1 MIEHLNQTEQAPER
15 VVVMGAGGFVGGA
28 ILRKLNQRGV
38 ATLAITRAEID
49 LLAAGAGERLAAL
62 LGPSDAFVA
71 VSAIAPCTTPAKL
84 RDNITIAETLAAAL
98 TARPVAQILN
108 IGSDAVY
115 GDSPEA
121 LTEQSCTAPGSL
133 HGVMH
138 LTREIMLRDAAGDA
152 PFASLRPTLIYG
164 LEDPHNGYGP
174 NRFRRLAAKGEDIV
188 LFGEGEERRDH
199 IFVED
204 VAELAA
210 RIVMRCSNG
219 VLNAATGTVMSFRN
233 AADLVASLFERP
245 VTIRATPRKGPMPH
259 NGYRPFDPVATFAAF
274 PDFRYVQPAD
284 GFARVHAAMVEAS

>member
-1 MIEHLNQTEQAPER
+1 VIEHLNQSEQAPER
-15 VVVMGAGGFVGGA
+15 AVVMGAGGFVGGA
-28 ILRKLNQRGV
+28 ILRKLKQRGV
-38 ATLAITRAEID
+38 ATLALTRAEID
-49 LLAAGAGERLAAL
+49 LLATGAGERLAAL
-62 LGPSDAFVA
+62 LRPSDAFVA
-71 VSAIAPCTTPAKL
+71 VSAIAPCTTPARL
-84 RDNITIAETLAAAL
+84 RENITIAETLAAAL

-115 GDSPEA
+115 ADSPKA

-138 LTREIMLRDAAGDA
+138 LTREIMLRDAAGDT
-152 PFASLRPTLIYG
+152 PFVSLRPTLIYG
-164 LEDPHNGYGP
+164 IEDPHNGYGP

-210 RIVMRCSNG
+210 RIVMRCSSG
-219 VLNAATGTVMSFRN
+219 VLNAATGTVMSFRD

>member
-1 MIEHLNQTEQAPER
+1 MLEHLNQTEQAPER
-15 VVVMGAGGFVGGA
+15 AVVMGAGGFVGGA
-28 ILRKLNQRGV
+28 ILRKLKQRGV
-38 ATLAITRAEID
+38 ATLAITRSEID

-62 LGPSDAFVA
+62 LRPGDAFVA

-84 RDNITIAETLAAAL
+84 RDNITIAETLSAAL
-98 TARPVAQILN
+98 TARPVAQVLN

-115 GDSPEA
+115 ADSPEA
-121 LTEQSCTAPGSL
+121 LSERSCAAPGSL

-210 RIVMRCSNG
+210 RIVMRRSRG
-219 VLNAATGTVMSFRN
+219 VLNAATGTVISFRD
-233 AADLVASLFERP
+233 AADLVTSLFGRP
-245 VTIRATPRKGPMPH
+245 VTIRKVPRQGPMPH
-259 NGYRPFDPVATFAAF
+259 NGYRPFDPAATFAAF

-284 GFARVHAAMVEAS
+284 GFARVHAAMAKAS